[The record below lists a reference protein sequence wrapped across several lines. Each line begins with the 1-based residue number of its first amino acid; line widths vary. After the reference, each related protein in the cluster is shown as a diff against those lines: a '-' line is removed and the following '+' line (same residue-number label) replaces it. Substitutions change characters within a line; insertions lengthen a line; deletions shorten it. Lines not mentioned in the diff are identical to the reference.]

1 MTRSHLTMEFSVS
14 DLVAAVACAI
24 GFGILYSILLAAYRL
39 LFHPLSKYPGPLT
52 AKVSGLYGA
61 FYASRTTLHLRT
73 WQDHVRYG
81 PIVRHGPNKLVFNS
95 IQALRSIYQNDRIT
109 KSRSYLVS
117 QRAPGIYGLFNAV
130 DKTIH
135 QKKRRLV
142 GQPLSDK
149 SLRAFEPVMIGQID
163 IFIQQLLRS
172 CRTKGR
178 DAVPINM
185 TNQSKYLTMDV
196 MGYLAFGYP
205 LNLQTEATNRVMAH
219 STANF
224 FFNIGLQLPFL
235 GSFRVWTLRSLRS
248 LIRGK
253 RYLQSLEKVI
263 IQRLAE
269 GQHVK
274 HDLLFMSDSL
284 RVSED
289 NQVWLDEI
297 RSEAIWFLIAGSDTT
312 STTLSA
318 LFFYLTRNPDCYQRL
333 AREIRSTFSD
343 GSEIYSGPRLAS
355 CSYLRAC
362 IDETLRMSPAL
373 PGTLWREK
381 AAGVSPSEPLVIDGR
396 IIPEG
401 TQLGVN
407 TYALLHNEEYFPS
420 PFTFKP
426 ERWLDPESN
435 QASREAFAP
444 FSLGSRSCLGKSM
457 AYLEVSLVMAKT
469 LLQLDFDEAPGVRGA
484 HLTRLSEKEL
494 GKGTERVKEFQMYD
508 MFAAAHDGPF
518 LKFRPAGED
527 IKTLYTVVEEHD
539 HE

>member
-1 MTRSHLTMEFSVS
+1 MEFSVA
-14 DLVAAVACAI
+14 DLVTAVAFVVVL
-24 GFGILYSILLAAYRL
+24 GVLYSILLVAYRL

-61 FYASRTTLHLRT
+61 FYAFRTTLHLRT
-73 WQDHVRYG
+73 WQDHVKYG

-95 IQALRSIYQNDRIT
+95 VQALRNIYQNDRIT
-109 KSRSYLVS
+109 KSRSYLIS
-117 QRAPGIYGLFNAV
+117 QSAPGIYGLFNAV

-172 CRTKGR
+172 CQKKDR
-178 DAVPINM
+178 AAIPMNM
-185 TNQSKYLTMDV
+185 TNQFKYLTMDV
-196 MGYLAFGYP
+196 MGYLAFGHP

-219 STANF
+219 PTTNF
-224 FFNIGLQLPFL
+224 YLNIGLQLPFL

-248 LIRGK
+248 FIRGK

-284 RVSED
+284 KVSKD

-297 RSEAIWFLIAGSDTT
+297 RSEAIWFLTAGSDTI

-318 LFFYLTRNPDCYQRL
+318 LFFYLTRNPHCYQRL
-333 AREIRSTFSD
+333 AQEMRSTFSD
-343 GSEIYSGPRLAS
+343 DSEIRSGPRLAS

-362 IDETLRMSPAL
+362 IDETLRASPAL

-381 AAGVSPSEPLVIDGR
+381 IAGASSEPLIIDGQ

-401 TQLGVN
+401 TQLAVN
-407 TYALLHNEEYFPS
+407 TYALLHNEEYFPE

-469 LLQLDFDEAPGVRGA
+469 LLRLDFDEAPGTSNT
-484 HLTRLSEKEL
+484 HLTSLSEKEL
-494 GKGTERVKEFQMYD
+494 GKGTERVNEFQMYD

-518 LKFRPAGED
+518 LNFRPAGED
-527 IKTLYTVVEEHD
+527 
-539 HE
+539 